1 MDVVGGKRNQKRKAR
16 ESYES
21 VSFIPAACVNAKRH
35 LGGKFATK

>member
-1 MDVVGGKRNQKRKAR
+1 MDVVGGKRNQKRKAG

-21 VSFIPAACVNAKRH
+21 VSFIPAECVNAKCH